1 MKKIILIFILLC
13 NYLFS
18 QTVTNIIVQDIKYS
32 KAPQYGK
39 VFGEIIG
46 VELANLGYT
55 ILNRKSDID
64 NILKA
69 EEIRAK
75 NEGIDVN
82 SGRRTSANYTI
93 TGTIYDVSD
102 ITAEKYIVTIE
113 MNNLENGTLFKG
125 VDLEVN
131 SLDIKTFKEISKK
144 LDVAVNGKV
153 YNYNNNNNNNSYNY
167 KTSYNNNNQPQRSR
181 VDLYNGEALFA
192 FGIAFIISGSISMI
206 GLGVGPLRGWNE
218 TSSYISS
225 DAARELY
232 LRRNPG
238 TTLYSYVNI
247 SYKNRE
253 LYNAW
258 KNGEISTKPKDI
270 PMLTPLA
277 TDIMFGVSAG
287 ITVLGLTL
295 MTISLTVPDYKYVY
309 TDFNFQ
315 PTIFNV
321 KGEFEPG
328 FRFAYSF

>member
-144 LDVAVNGKV
+144 LDAAINGRI
-153 YNYNNNNNNNSYNY
+153 YAYNNNSYNY
-167 KTSYNNNNQPQRSR
+167 NNQYTTTYSQSSYNRSKS
-181 VDLYNGEALFA
+181 
-192 FGIAFIISGSISMI
+192 IAIITFSSIFMI
-206 GLGVGPLRGWNE
+206 GGVWSLAAFAAVSSIWNDTAF
-218 TSSYISS
+218 TSSS

-238 TTLYSYVNI
+238 ISGNFSYSYTD
-247 SYKNRE
+247 RE

-258 KNGEISTKPKDI
+258 KKGEISTKPENI
-270 PMLTPLA
+270 PLISPLA
-277 TDIMFGVSAG
+277 SDIMIGVSGG
-287 ITVLGLTL
+287 IILTGVLMLS
-295 MTISLTVPDYKYVY
+295 ISAVTGDLYSKA
-309 TDFNFQ
+309 DFNLQ

-328 FRFAYSF
+328 FQFAYNF